1 MKVHPAPKKRNI
13 TIRYNIASTFSQA
26 NALACR
32 QKKLRRLPHIFA
44 KVLELPFH
52 SDADVLIDETSDCFR
67 FVVNTDDIG
76 DDIRAQT
83 IEIYP
88 GVTKIVIRGTNVLDL
103 SMDELELDMWR
114 FRLPAST
121 RPELA
126 SAAYNDGQLVVMV
139 PKDANFNGLDV
150 VDREEEVWGEGN
162 GDIGAGRLVL
172 EFWRDRDEFLL
183 TKMQIRGMIV
193 KQRENKISERN
204 CQAQNPTI
212 CTLTSHYLL
221 DHGLEVMKER
231 EVWGLEFVILSRH
244 ARSVCAHD
252 TGGDFPRR

>member
-172 EFWRDRDEFLL
+172 VQFHVFYRLVRCFNWVLFLSL
-183 TKMQIRGMIV
+183 LMVVVTVPHGHHVGASTYHYWLILERQGRVLVNQDADKGNDCETKR
-193 KQRENKISERN
+193 KQ
-204 CQAQNPTI
+204 
-212 CTLTSHYLL
+212 
-221 DHGLEVMKER
+221 
-231 EVWGLEFVILSRH
+231 
-244 ARSVCAHD
+244 
-252 TGGDFPRR
+252 DFRKKLPGTKPHRMHPH